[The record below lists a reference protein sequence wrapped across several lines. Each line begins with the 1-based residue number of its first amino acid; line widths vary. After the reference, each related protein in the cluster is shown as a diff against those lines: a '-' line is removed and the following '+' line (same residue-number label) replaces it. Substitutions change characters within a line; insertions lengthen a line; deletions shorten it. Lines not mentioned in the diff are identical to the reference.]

1 MFCNFIRK
9 KAMSYLCS
17 GDMYHIFKNIYFDLF
32 VTCFCFFI
40 NDKEKSSKM
49 SFKGT
54 DIAAGNSR
62 FENRIKFQGFCHF
75 APPFILPDLTHYF
88 AIGALLS
95 LLLTLNIFH
104 TLF

>member
-1 MFCNFIRK
+1 
-9 KAMSYLCS
+9 
-17 GDMYHIFKNIYFDLF
+17 
-32 VTCFCFFI
+32 
-40 NDKEKSSKM
+40 M

-62 FENRIKFQGFCHF
+62 FENRIKFRGFCHF

-95 LLLTLNIFH
+95 LLLTLNIF
-104 TLF
+104 TPCSSVSIVNFEQVNTGWEYLGKSI